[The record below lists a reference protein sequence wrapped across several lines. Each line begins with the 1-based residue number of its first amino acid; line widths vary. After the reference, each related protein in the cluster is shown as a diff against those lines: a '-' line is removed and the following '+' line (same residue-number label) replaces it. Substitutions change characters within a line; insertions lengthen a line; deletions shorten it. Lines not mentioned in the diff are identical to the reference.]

1 MSGERIGQYTLI
13 EPLADTPETTEGD
26 HSTGFSGAS
35 VLYLARDQRHHRPVV
50 IRLYHPA
57 IRRDAEAFRE
67 LARRVEALKSLRS
80 PFVERIFEADLQAER
95 PYVVSDFVPGQSL
108 AQLVR
113 QQGPLPAPDVGR
125 LAAEL
130 AEALVQ
136 LHHHGIVH
144 GDLRP
149 ENVLWPNS
157 PLKSVLIDSDPVL
170 VDSDFNSARR
180 GGDKFDLA
188 GPGWVAEVKAT
199 PSVRAT
205 APADDIRGW
214 ATTVYF
220 AATAMQPP
228 TGDQTALAAL
238 SAHSE
243 RLRSQPQLESL
254 LVGCLQPNPSVRP
267 DTAALELFVRN
278 ATEPFLRNATATRE
292 QLEVQADKA
301 DSTARRPDHR
311 PQPAGTT
318 GRTFARSFV
327 DGFGRLFDIF
337 TPLKTREPLPPFEST
352 IGRDL
357 HELCLALDL
366 RVADEDSA
374 TSEPGP

>member
-1 MSGERIGQYTLI
+1 MSGEKIGQYTLI
-13 EPLADTPETTEGD
+13 EPLANMPEPTEGD
-26 HSTGFSGAS
+26 RSTGFSGAP
-35 VLYLARDQRHHRPVV
+35 VLYFARDQQHHRPVV

-67 LARRVEALKSLRS
+67 LSRRVEALKSLRS

-113 QQGPLPAPDVGR
+113 EHGPLPAPEVGR

-149 ENVLWPNS
+149 ENVLS
-157 PLKSVLIDSDPVL
+157 PASAKWVL
-170 VDSDFNSARR
+170 VDFDSALVDFDSARR
-180 GGDKFDLA
+180 GHDEFDLK
-188 GPGWVAEVKAT
+188 GPGWVAEVKTT
-199 PSVRAT
+199 PSARPT
-205 APADDIRGW
+205 GPEDDIFAW
-214 ATTVYF
+214 ALTVYF
-220 AATAMQPP
+220 AATATQPP

-238 SAHSE
+238 STHSE
-243 RLRSQPQLESL
+243 RLRSQPRLESL
-254 LVGCLQPNPSVRP
+254 LVECLQPNLSVRP
-267 DTAALELFVRN
+267 DIAALELLV
-278 ATEPFLRNATATRE
+278 RNATATRE
-292 QLEVQADKA
+292 QLETPADEA
-301 DSTARRPDHR
+301 DSATSRPDHW
-311 PQPAGTT
+311 PQPAGTA
-318 GRTFARSFV
+318 GRAFARSFV

-337 TPLKTREPLPPFEST
+337 TPLKTPEPLPPFEST

-357 HELCLALDL
+357 HELCLALGL
-366 RVADEDSA
+366 RVADEDTA